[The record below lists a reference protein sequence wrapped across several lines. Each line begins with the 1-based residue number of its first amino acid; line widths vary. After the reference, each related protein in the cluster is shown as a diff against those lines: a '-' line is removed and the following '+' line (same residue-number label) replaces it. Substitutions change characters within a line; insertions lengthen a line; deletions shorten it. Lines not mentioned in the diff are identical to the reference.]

1 MKKSII
7 FILLII
13 FSLISTF
20 DVPDELKD
28 ICPNKCNRYD
38 YCIKEKK
45 RCEYKGFFPIYPLE
59 LLELLAMMVSSAL
72 ATACGIGGGTVYS
85 SIILGVQE
93 FEPSRAFP
101 IANCLILCC
110 GFVTYIA
117 SVLDKY
123 EHPTN
128 KFVHYDIAIIFGPSM
143 LLGAK
148 FGTIINKIFPTTLLM
163 IGLLFLLCYTINK
176 TYLNI
181 LKAKAK
187 EEKILGPLN
196 QMNKNENIKNDFK
209 TEMNKTETLISDYNN
224 NTEIITPIEDINN
237 YTTKTLTEDEKK
249 LLNEDLDPLN
259 WDRIIFIGILEI
271 IVIIDQLIEGNS
283 KLPSFLGIRKCSF
296 LYWLTFLIY
305 IGISIYFINL
315 AITKVKEHIYLRKS
329 IDPKFTS
336 EVIEKVEENTN
347 HVIFMAII
355 AGIVSSSL
363 GIGGGMI
370 TNPVFASLGLDPKES
385 SSTSN
390 FLIVVTAIASTF
402 LFTFAGQ
409 LDINFAVSV
418 GIPCTL
424 SALCGS
430 FFILRYINQTGRSSI
445 LLVIM
450 EYFLVASLV
459 IAVFKAIQDF
469 SDYGFK
475 NLIQFKG
482 YC

>member
-1 MKKSII
+1 M
-7 FILLII
+7 
-13 FSLISTF
+13 
-20 DVPDELKD
+20 
-28 ICPNKCNRYD
+28 
-38 YCIKEKK
+38 
-45 RCEYKGFFPIYPLE
+45 
-59 LLELLAMMVSSAL
+59 
-72 ATACGIGGGTVYS
+72 
-85 SIILGVQE
+85 
-93 FEPSRAFP
+93 
-101 IANCLILCC
+101 
-110 GFVTYIA
+110 
-117 SVLDKY
+117 
-123 EHPTN
+123 
-128 KFVHYDIAIIFGPSM
+128 
-143 LLGAK
+143 
-148 FGTIINKIFPTTLLM
+148 
-163 IGLLFLLCYTINK
+163 
-176 TYLNI
+176 
-181 LKAKAK
+181 
-187 EEKILGPLN
+187 
-196 QMNKNENIKNDFK
+196 
-209 TEMNKTETLISDYNN
+209 
-224 NTEIITPIEDINN
+224 
-237 YTTKTLTEDEKK
+237 
-249 LLNEDLDPLN
+249 N

-296 LYWLTFLIY
+296 LYWFTFLIY

-370 TNPVFASLGLDPKES
+370 TNPVFASLGLEPKES

-430 FFILRYINQTGRSSI
+430 FFILRYINQTVRSSI